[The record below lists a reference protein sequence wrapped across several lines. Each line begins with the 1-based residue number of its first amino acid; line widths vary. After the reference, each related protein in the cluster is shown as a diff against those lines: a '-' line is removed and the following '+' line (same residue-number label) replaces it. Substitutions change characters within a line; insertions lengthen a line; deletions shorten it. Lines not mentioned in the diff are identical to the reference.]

1 MPDDSPTRVLRSAA
15 KVLLVQAVTLAL
27 LFALQQVFSR

>member
-1 MPDDSPTRVLRSAA
+1 MHDDTPSRHLSSAA

>member
-1 MPDDSPTRVLRSAA
+1 MHDTPSHTLRSAA
-15 KVLLVQAVTLAL
+15 KVILVEALTLAL